1 MNIKNTKKPS
11 PRVDVGYL
19 QKFGIQSYGADN
31 LYPQNLTA
39 VTNCSGTAELCL
51 ARYAKFIEGN
61 GFNST
66 ELSEVVV
73 NKRKETADDILKSV
87 SADLARFGGFTLH
100 CNYNVFG
107 EITEVA
113 HIPFE
118 QCRLAEEDDLG
129 NVSHIVVHPDWRGK
143 KSRSGKT
150 LQVNENTITRIH
162 TFNPSAALSQIAS
175 VGGIEHY
182 NGQVLWVSADGAYR
196 YPTPIYDAVITEIS
210 TDEGLG
216 NLKYRNVR
224 NNFMTACM
232 LVAKKGVP
240 RIDDEGNEIERQ
252 MISADDLTQFQGDER
267 SNKIMYIEIENDE
280 DKPEVV
286 PFPIQNLDKEF
297 TATDESVIERIY
309 AQFHQELFYSIRL
322 GKLGFSGQVMRDAYE
337 YYASEVTN
345 EQRMIQRAFAAIGK
359 YMPKIANY
367 DYTVQPLVYK
377 QAYGNK

>member
-1 MNIKNTKKPS
+1 MNVKNARKPT
-11 PRVDVGYL
+11 PRIDIGYL
-19 QKFGIQSYGADN
+19 SRFGIQSYGADN
-31 LYPQNLTA
+31 LYPQNLSA
-39 VTNCSGTAELCL
+39 ISSASGTAELCI

-66 ELSEVVV
+66 ELAEEVL
-73 NKRKETADDILKSV
+73 NRKGETADDILHAV
-87 SADLARFGGFTLH
+87 ADDVARYGGFALH

-107 EITEVA
+107 EIVEVS

-118 QCRLAEEDDLG
+118 QCRLSEEDDAG
-129 NVSHIVVHPDWRGK
+129 KVAHIVVHPDWKGK

-150 LQVNENTITRIH
+150 IQVNENTITRIN
-162 TFNPSAALSQIAS
+162 TFNPQAALAQMAA
-175 VGGIEHY
+175 VGGVDKY
-182 NGQVLWVSADGAYR
+182 NGQVLWVSMDGAYR

-216 NLKYRNVR
+216 NIKYRNVR
-224 NNFMTACM
+224 NNFMVACM

-252 MISADDLTQFQGDER
+252 MISSEDLAQFQGDER
-267 SNKIMYIEIENDE
+267 SSKIMYVEIENDE

-286 PFPIQNLDKEF
+286 PFPTNNLDKEF

-345 EQRMIQRAFAAIGK
+345 EQRMITRAFAAIGK

-367 DYTVQPLVYK
+367 DYTVQPLVYQ
-377 QAYGNK
+377 QAYGSE